1 MNSIIIRHTDN
12 AQKIIETL
20 KAKGQLKTSVVLEK
34 DIELKRI
41 VGIDTDIVFIEA
53 ENNYS
58 TLIAVTT
65 FLGWKKF
72 RLFAF
77 DLTDGIDYAK
87 FFIVYG
93 ENCFESFPNFIFN
106 KNFTIE
112 KFENYMNGN

>member
-77 DLTDGIDYAK
+77 DLTDGIDYANSLS
-87 FFIVYG
+87 YM
-93 ENCFESFPNFIFN
+93 
-106 KNFTIE
+106 E
-112 KFENYMNGN
+112 KIALKASRTLFLIKTLR